1 MSDHGTTQGT
11 YLDKIIAAKRA
22 ELAGAR
28 PGPGGRDLESVLSG
42 LPPARDFAAALKR
55 GPAPAAI
62 AEFKR
67 ASPSEGEIR
76 PGADPGEIARSYV
89 ESGAACISVLTD
101 RHFQGS
107 LDDLRAVRNAV
118 PVPIIR
124 KDFIIQASQ
133 IVEARREGA
142 DAVLL
147 IVAALEAPRLREL
160 LGVAERCG
168 LQVLCEAHDEREVER
183 AMAAGAKIVGVNAR
197 DLRTFEVDLERTMRL
212 RALVPASFVYVAE
225 SGIRS
230 REDVQRLRE
239 AGVDAILV
247 GTHLMRAEDPGMAL
261 MDLLAMGPVGS

>member
-1 MSDHGTTQGT
+1 MAESGT

-22 ELAGAR
+22 ELAGGRTSYAV
-28 PGPGGRDLESVLSG
+28 RDLDKLLSG
-42 LPPARDFAAALKR
+42 LPPARDFEAALRR
-55 GPAPAAI
+55 GPAPMAI

-76 PGADPGEIARSYV
+76 ADADPRAVAQAYV
-89 ESGAACISVLTD
+89 EAGAACISVLTD
-101 RHFQGS
+101 THFRGS

-118 PVPIIR
+118 PVPVLR
-124 KDFIIQASQ
+124 KDFIIQPSQ
-133 IVEARREGA
+133 IIEARREGA

-147 IVAALEAPRLREL
+147 IVAALEAPVLREL
-160 LGVAERCG
+160 LGVAHDCG

-183 AMAAGAKIVGVNAR
+183 AMAAGARIVGVNAR
-197 DLRTFEVDLERTMRL
+197 DLQTFEVDLERTVAL
-212 RALVPASFVYVAE
+212 RSRVPRSFVYVAE

-230 REDVQRLRE
+230 RADVQRLRE

-261 MDLLAMGPVGS
+261 MDLLSIAPVA